1 MGARQ
6 GRRGCLELGAEGG
19 GDLLLETSLSA
30 AQTFRHPGSRLYGA
44 DDHAREEQAGLRSL
58 LAYTWLQLSGTPQKP
73 AVLSGSVQCEV
84 HLLPLALQGWAGQ
97 HGFNCPFLPQLPCR
111 QCRG

>member
-6 GRRGCLELGAEGG
+6 VWRGCLELWGG
-19 GDLLLETSLSA
+19 EDVLLETSPSA

-44 DDHAREEQAGLRSL
+44 DDHAREEQAGLYSL
-58 LAYTWLQLSGTPQKP
+58 LAYTRLQLSRTPQKP
-73 AVLSGSVQCEV
+73 AVLSGGVQCEAD
-84 HLLPLALQGWAGQ
+84 LLPLALQGWAGQ
-97 HGFNCPFLPQLPCR
+97 HGFSHPLFPQLPCR